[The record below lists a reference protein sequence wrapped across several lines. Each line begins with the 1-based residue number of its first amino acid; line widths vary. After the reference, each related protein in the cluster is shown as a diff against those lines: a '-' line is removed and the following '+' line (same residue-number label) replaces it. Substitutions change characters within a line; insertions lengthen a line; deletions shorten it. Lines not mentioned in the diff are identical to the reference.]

1 MITIVDIAKKLNISK
16 STVSRALTD
25 GKGVSPKTRE
35 LVLKTANEMNYSVNQ
50 FARNLVGSKTHLIS
64 FMIPDIT
71 DTYYQKMAGSA
82 DRFLTANGYSV
93 FYRNVMRSPEAS
105 LEFLKQAMEFHVDGV
120 FVTLD
125 EWTPAICDFIR
136 HMPIPVISL
145 RRKPPQD
152 LEGIVPFVDC
162 DYSEGLEN
170 AVTYLNSL
178 GHKDIGY
185 ISFETVVGKERA
197 LAYESVCM
205 KRNLKCHMVRNKS
218 WQDALARIEVGR
230 NSTRKLLAENPDLT
244 AILAGDDQLALG
256 VLKYCSEEGIR
267 VPRDLSVMGCD
278 DRSVASLFC
287 IQLTTL
293 GQQREEAGLLAGQL
307 MVDMIEH
314 QGPAESIIV
323 PMVIRER
330 NTVGRARP

>member
-1 MITIVDIAKKLNISK
+1 
-16 STVSRALTD
+16 
-25 GKGVSPKTRE
+25 
-35 LVLKTANEMNYSVNQ
+35 
-50 FARNLVGSKTHLIS
+50 
-64 FMIPDIT
+64 
-71 DTYYQKMAGSA
+71 
-82 DRFLTANGYSV
+82 
-93 FYRNVMRSPEAS
+93 
-105 LEFLKQAMEFHVDGV
+105 
-120 FVTLD
+120 
-125 EWTPAICDFIR
+125 
-136 HMPIPVISL
+136 
-145 RRKPPQD
+145 
-152 LEGIVPFVDC
+152 
-162 DYSEGLEN
+162 
-170 AVTYLNSL
+170 
-178 GHKDIGY
+178 
-185 ISFETVVGKERA
+185 
-197 LAYESVCM
+197 M

-267 VPRDLSVMGCD
+267 VSRDLSVMGCD